1 MVDETVIFDRKFND
15 YARKYFI
22 RDGKY
27 NDAELAKTMQ
37 ADTNFMKEHICQL
50 LLYYDSVCFNV
61 YGENMLIPF
70 LIKTFSQ
77 KGFEN
82 LLEQKAIRFLLETT
96 SIMHI
101 EKPHP
106 AIQPLC
112 SATMSSEVHKNPQ
125 ASLEEGLRRCIIPMD
140 RKYKRSISRKILNNF
155 KVHPENIN
163 KNIVESVNKSYMANL
178 FEKQGLSAIKDLRE
192 LDSKE
197 SMLLNR
203 IAQQYLDLAIISYF
217 HYYSN
222 DNYDLNIMSNSELEI
237 LKNTNKIEKYTD
249 KTFQFEKVPNFKILI
264 QDGKITPE
272 DIPKLRQNKNS
283 IKFRKWISSVSKQD
297 FDSYDCKEYLDSI
310 DKSKNFWTS
319 NAGRCL
325 KTISVNTVSTI
336 LAPTTFGLSLIV
348 GNGLSLLD
356 EFYINS
362 LLKNWSPRFF
372 FSETLNPI
380 IKTKSNYQ

>member
-1 MVDETVIFDRKFND
+1 MVDETIIFDRKFND

-155 KVHPENIN
+155 KV
-163 KNIVESVNKSYMANL
+163 
-178 FEKQGLSAIKDLRE
+178 
-192 LDSKE
+192 
-197 SMLLNR
+197 
-203 IAQQYLDLAIISYF
+203 
-217 HYYSN
+217 
-222 DNYDLNIMSNSELEI
+222 
-237 LKNTNKIEKYTD
+237 
-249 KTFQFEKVPNFKILI
+249 
-264 QDGKITPE
+264 
-272 DIPKLRQNKNS
+272 
-283 IKFRKWISSVSKQD
+283 
-297 FDSYDCKEYLDSI
+297 
-310 DKSKNFWTS
+310 
-319 NAGRCL
+319 
-325 KTISVNTVSTI
+325 
-336 LAPTTFGLSLIV
+336 
-348 GNGLSLLD
+348 
-356 EFYINS
+356 
-362 LLKNWSPRFF
+362 
-372 FSETLNPI
+372 
-380 IKTKSNYQ
+380 